1 MAHPWKLLLAL
12 SMVTV
17 GCTGSIDEPGYRPP
31 PLPGDGE
38 IPGDEDGDG
47 IPDTFTPAPAG
58 LRRLTQRQYLNA
70 IFDTTGI
77 DLGAPELE
85 PDAEA
90 NGFIAVGHSR
100 STISRLGVEQ
110 YETAAY
116 DLAARVIADEAARD
130 RLVPCA
136 PESASEGVYDVTGD
150 VACFRTFVESFGRRI
165 WRRPV
170 TAEEANRYVD
180 VATEAA
186 MTLEGFWPGIEF
198 ALAGLVQSPNF
209 LFRVELGSGPAVG
222 AADDGRVYD
231 DWEMASRLSFAVCN
245 STPDDALL
253 EAAAAGELTSDAGLR
268 AQVDRLVGSDCA
280 RAAVRGFFDELF
292 AITRLSELN
301 KDTEVYPQMTPT
313 LGASMREGLLA
324 TVERWVVDDGADYRE
339 FFTRGEAMADG
350 EVAALYGVDL
360 SEVDLSEVDGADA
373 ELVSLPTGR
382 QGLLGQAAFLARYSH
397 AEKSS
402 ATRRG
407 LFVRT
412 GLLCQSIPPPP
423 DDVGELPEPSP
434 DLPTARDRLTE
445 HRENASCAGCH
456 AQMDPIGLA
465 LENFDGVG
473 VWRDQENGA
482 TIDPS
487 GELDGVAYPDAVGLG
502 ETLSEHPRLLE
513 CMVRNLYRYA
523 TGHIETLG
531 EARSIYLLAKDFE
544 EDGLVRALLSE
555 LLMSE
560 GFRTAGAPQ

>member
-1 MAHPWKLLLAL
+1 MAHRWKLLVAL
-12 SMVTV
+12 SMLTV
-17 GCTGSIDEPGYRPP
+17 GCTGSIDEPGFQ
-31 PLPGDGE
+31 PGPGPDGDA
-38 IPGDEDGDG
+38 IPGDDDGDG

-77 DLGAPELE
+77 DLGTPELE
-85 PDAEA
+85 PDAES

-110 YETAAY
+110 YETTAY
-116 DLAARVIADEAARD
+116 DLAARVIADEAARA

-136 PESASEGVYDVTGD
+136 PDSASEGVYDVTGD
-150 VACFRTFVESFGRRI
+150 VACLRTFVESFGRRV
-165 WRRPV
+165 WRRPLS
-170 TAEEANRYVD
+170 AEETDRYVG

-186 MTLEGFWPGIEF
+186 TALEGFWPGIEF

-222 AADDGRVYD
+222 GADDGRVYD

-253 EAAAAGELTSDAGLR
+253 DAAAAGELTTDSGLR

-301 KDTEVYPQMTPT
+301 KDTEVYPQMTTT
-313 LGASMREGLLA
+313 LGESMREGLLA
-324 TVERWVVDDGADYRE
+324 TVERWVVDDGANYRE
-339 FFTRGEAMADG
+339 FFTREEAMADG
-350 EVAALYGVDL
+350 QVAALYGVDD
-360 SEVDLSEVDGADA
+360 VGADA

-402 ATRRG
+402 PTRRG

-434 DLPTARDRLTE
+434 DVPTARDRLAE

-473 VWRDQENGA
+473 VWRDLENGA

-487 GELDGVAYPDAVGLG
+487 GELDGVAYADGVGLG

-523 TGHIETLG
+523 TGHIETAG
-531 EARSIYLLAKDFE
+531 EARSIYLLARDFE
-544 EDGLVRALLSE
+544 EEGLVRALLAE